1 MRRSRSWITM
11 REFWSWKRT
20 NEAIKP
26 CREYERCVA
35 TCASSHL
42 FDHVS
47 DFPLLAFQHVVQ
59 MVDLLLENGNLLLQL
74 LCPEQRHTRN
84 WRWVRRH
91 GWFLLLLQICIT
103 FAPNLPP
110 NPPPKVPGPL
120 QSTNLE
126 AGSSFHHNKW
136 PLNHPRICSQHPKT
150 NNSHPKVPI
159 SCREAT
165 RPFVQVLRAP
175 RKKVPT
181 SGLLWGPP
189 LWSAVARGVPPPARG
204 WSPSRRRSPSPC
216 RPVTS
221 GARRCAGPSS
231 RRLPSCSSARPPARS
246 DVPSARCLQ
255 PERDGRQW
263 EFSLMENGAW
273 FNLVEWGWFT
283 RRYRPMTERCP
294 EEWGDWH

>member
-1 MRRSRSWITM
+1 MCSKIPERPRDRSCKCS
-11 REFWSWKRT
+11 
-20 NEAIKP
+20 
-26 CREYERCVA
+26 
-35 TCASSHL
+35 
-42 FDHVS
+42 
-47 DFPLLAFQHVVQ
+47 
-59 MVDLLLENGNLLLQL
+59 G
-74 LCPEQRHTRN
+74 
-84 WRWVRRH
+84 
-91 GWFLLLLQICIT
+91 
-103 FAPNLPP
+103 
-110 NPPPKVPGPL
+110 PPP
-120 QSTNLE
+120 
-126 AGSSFHHNKW
+126 
-136 PLNHPRICSQHPKT
+136 
-150 NNSHPKVPI
+150 
-159 SCREAT
+159 
-165 RPFVQVLRAP
+165 
-175 RKKVPT
+175 KKVPT

-263 EFSLMENGAW
+263 EFSLMENGTW